1 MQLQGIGFG
10 SWLKNLNLLRELET
24 EKQIMKQEDRKNREQ
39 SKIKFEQK
47 KKLFHSKF
55 NDKKI
60 EETKEYHN

>member
-1 MQLQGIGFG
+1 
-10 SWLKNLNLLRELET
+10 
-24 EKQIMKQEDRKNREQ
+24 MKQEDRKNREQ

-60 EETKEYHN
+60 EETKEYHNQGIDDILDILADD